1 MVQELVY
8 CERDGIVVK
17 TLGGREKTC
26 ERETDR
32 QLRPLTSIHCVLHR
46 PQASYL
52 WTHYMCSLLT
62 TAFFVSPHAP
72 RLGPTPLTQSFIPCG
87 PSCPQPHP
95 CPCGHAPLPQQ
106 GKACSP
112 QRPSPP
118 GLRLRRVP
126 FVATPPAPLPSRRAP
141 CRWAGLGG
149 TWSRVTLKAR
159 GADLLRNTHPN
170 L

>member
-1 MVQELVY
+1 M
-8 CERDGIVVK
+8 
-17 TLGGREKTC
+17 
-26 ERETDR
+26 RETGNCGKDTWGERKDVRERDR

-95 CPCGHAPLPQQ
+95 YPCGHAPLPQQ
-106 GKACSP
+106 GKACS
-112 QRPSPP
+112 QRPSLP

-126 FVATPPAPLPSRRAP
+126 FVTTPPAPLPSRRAP

-149 TWSRVTLKAR
+149 TWSRVPLKAR

-170 L
+170 LRRQ